1 MSVSATIR
9 PMAVHADRRRTS
21 VLSWALVGFTVLVLV
36 AALILVGLN
45 GSHLAAGRAGT
56 YGLLG
61 LSVGLYAG
69 TGRLIVSRLPGNA
82 IGWLLGL
89 VGLSLAVTMVTE
101 QYALY
106 GLATAPGSVPAARLA
121 GWLSGTVA
129 LLTVELL
136 FFLVLLFPD
145 GRLPSRRWRPVL
157 WAMFVVVAGGVAAQ
171 LQVGTYIS
179 GGFTNALDAARV
191 SYPNPMGFLP
201 RHGWFSGLIAVIFAL
216 ALVCAVLSVA
226 SVFVRRRGAST
237 ERRKQLAWLG
247 YVGVMTVGWAA
258 VLFLAGPFL
267 PGGTSFIGTVIWSFL
282 VLTPV
287 AGIPL
292 ACVVAVLK
300 YRLYEIDR
308 LISRTVAYA
317 IVTGL
322 LVGVY
327 AGLVLLATRVLPF
340 RGSVAVA
347 GSTLVVAA
355 MFTPLRRRVQ
365 RVVDRR
371 FNRTRYDAELM
382 TTAFAA
388 RLQDATDLDAVRA
401 DLTSAVHQALE
412 PAHLSLWLGR
422 KERDERP

>member
-1 MSVSATIR
+1 MSVSPTIR
-9 PMAVHADRRRTS
+9 PMAVLAGRRRAQ
-21 VLSWALVGFTVLVLV
+21 VASWALAGFAVLLLVATLVL
-36 AALILVGLN
+36 AGLN
-45 GSHLAAGRAGT
+45 GRHQTAGQTGT
-56 YGLLG
+56 YVLLG
-61 LSVGLYAG
+61 LAVGLYTG

-89 VGLSLAVTMVTE
+89 VGLSLAGTMLTE

-121 GWLSGTVA
+121 GWCSGTMA
-129 LLTVELL
+129 ALTVELL

-157 WAMFVVVAGGVAAQ
+157 WAMFVVVAGGVAGQ
-171 LQVGTYIS
+171 LQTGTYIS
-179 GGFTNALDAARV
+179 GGITNALDRAGV
-191 SYPNPMGFLP
+191 SYRNPLGFLP
-201 RHGWFSGLIAVIFAL
+201 RYGWFSNLIAVIFVL
-216 ALVCAVLSVA
+216 ALICGVLSVA
-226 SVFVRRRGAST
+226 SVFVRRRGASA

-258 VLFLAGPFL
+258 VLALASPFL
-267 PGGTSFIGTVIWSFL
+267 PRGNSWTGTLIWSFM

-308 LISRTVAYA
+308 LISRTLAYA

-327 AGLVLLATRVLPF
+327 AGLVLLLSHRLPVHS
-340 RGSVAVA
+340 SVAVA

-382 TTAFAA
+382 IAAFAG

-401 DLTSAVHQALE
+401 DLTSTVHQALE
-412 PAHLSLWLGR
+412 PAHLSLWFGR
-422 KERDERP
+422 VER

>member
-1 MSVSATIR
+1 MSVSVTIK
-9 PMAVHADRRRTS
+9 PMAIHAGRRRAQ
-21 VLSWALVGFTVLVLV
+21 VASWALAGFAVLLMV
-36 AALILVGLN
+36 AALVLVGLN
-45 GSHLAAGRAGT
+45 GSRLTAGKTGT
-56 YGLLG
+56 YVLLG
-61 LSVGLYAG
+61 LTVGLYAG

-89 VGLSLAVTMVTE
+89 VGLSLAVTMLTE

-106 GLATAPGSVPAARLA
+106 GLATAPGSVPAVRLV
-121 GWLSGTVA
+121 GWFSGTMA
-129 LLTVELL
+129 SLTIELL
-136 FFLVLLFPD
+136 FFVVLLFPD

-157 WAMFVVVAGGVAAQ
+157 WAMFVVVAGGVAGQ
-171 LQVGTYIS
+171 LQAGTYIS
-179 GGFTNALDAARV
+179 GGITNALDAAGV
-191 SYPNPMGFLP
+191 SYPNPLGFLP
-201 RHGWFSGLIAVIFAL
+201 RYGWFSVLIAVIFVL
-216 ALVCAVLSVA
+216 AVICGVLSVA
-226 SVFVRRRGAST
+226 SVFVRRHHASA

-258 VLFLAGPFL
+258 VLLLASPFL
-267 PGGTSFIGTVIWSFL
+267 PRGNSWTGTLIWSFL

-322 LVGVY
+322 LVGMY
-327 AGLVLLATRVLPF
+327 AGLVLLATRVLPL

-347 GSTLVVAA
+347 GSTLVAAA
-355 MFTPLRRRVQ
+355 MFTPLRQRVQ
-365 RVVDRR
+365 WVVDRR

-388 RLQDATDLDAVRA
+388 RLQDATDLEAVRA
-401 DLTSAVHQALE
+401 DLTSTVHQALE
-412 PAHLSLWLGR
+412 PTHLSLWFGR
-422 KERDERP
+422 TER